1 MVESKYRDKILTI
14 PNILS
19 FVRIL
24 MIPVIM
30 YFYLKEENYPVTAF
44 LVVLSGV
51 TDMVDGFIARRFNM
65 ISDFG
70 KAFDPIADKLTQFVI
85 MICLTSR
92 FNYMLFPVILL
103 TVKEVFAGIV
113 ALIQIKRTKKIVGA
127 DWHGKVTTILIY
139 SMMVLHIIWYNIPP
153 IVSSVMVLACTLM
166 MLLSAVLYGIR
177 NIKLLLGKK

>member
-1 MVESKYRDKILTI
+1 MVESKYKDKILTI

-30 YFYLKEENYPVTAF
+30 YFYLGKKDYPMTAF

-85 MICLTSR
+85 MICLMTR
-92 FNYMLFPVILL
+92 FKYMLLPVVLL
-103 TVKEVFAGIV
+103 FVKEVFAGIV
-113 ALIQIKRTKKIVGA
+113 ALIQIKRTHKVIGA

-153 IVSSVMVLACTLM
+153 LVSSILVLACTVM

-177 NIKLLLGKK
+177 NIKILLEKK